1 MADGYVM
8 TIPKSVLDKLELA
21 DTRIKNIADSSEKTQ
36 NRVVTAFQNMA
47 NGIDPFLQKLQAIAN
62 LKNINFNKTF
72 ENASTAAEKAAGNI
86 AKVATEIN
94 KMNSASSTPSS
105 SSANTSVLAWQG
117 INENLKI
124 QQARLDAVNRS
135 IKEYENT
142 LARINSGK
150 GGSVSTADQTAYQSN
165 LQEAQAIQKTIAAYE
180 LKQQKIIALQQA
192 QREQLQLEEKLRNL
206 AQGKTSFAEEK
217 QAAELAKLNE
227 AFRTGQS
234 EIQKRAKLT
243 DEYRKSVEAANKAEE
258 KRIAQANRKASSE
271 RAKSEQQAARAV
283 EQYNKALNKS
293 EGSIIQRT
301 RKIEALANAQ
311 RALTAT
317 GRNYSQQI
325 STIASETR
333 RLQVANA
340 NAAKSS
346 QNLAKEQSNILNT
359 TQQLKRQL
367 ALLFSVSAIKGY
379 IAQLITVRGEFELQQ
394 RALQSILQNKDQAN
408 EIWDKTVQLAVRS
421 PFTVKELVT
430 YTKQLAAYRIEADK
444 LYDTNKMLADVSAG
458 LGVSMDR
465 LILAFGQVKAANYLR
480 ASEVRQFTEAG
491 VNILGELATI
501 YTELEGKM
509 VSVGDV
515 QERITKRMVKFGD
528 VEEVFKR
535 ITSAGGIFY
544 NMQEV
549 QAETLAGMMSNLRDT
564 FDLMFNEI
572 GKANDGTLKYF
583 VTLLKDIVNSWET
596 IGQIVIPIIGTLAS
610 RFLILKTAQM
620 SLAGGAIN
628 RMFKIL
634 FGGFQMM
641 KAQLTNNIRLT
652 TVLQQRM
659 KMLGTTSLGGWT
671 AALSAIVIIGWEV
684 YSALSAAKKQQ
695 EELNKIAAEGQS
707 NAVTMSANYERLAN
721 VVSDSTKSFEEQDE
735 ALKELKRTYGDI
747 LPSHLLEAK
756 TIRELQ
762 GNYEGATKAIY
773 NYIDAKTK
781 ESQVRLLGEE
791 DGAKINEFV
800 QDVADQLA
808 KLTKIYTGVEAPTSK
823 FIAILSKLNEEFMS
837 GKFPIEEYN
846 AKLKE
851 YIRTATGAEIPNL
864 ELTTFKSG
872 QKGISPQI
880 NKAKNATVLWIKSLT
895 EDLVKYKNKIDGIF
909 NSDLEIGNYIE
920 DKFKGKK
927 NETEQQIKSA
937 LSALNTLRKAQE
949 KNSIVT
955 PEQVASAKKLLSS
968 FYQWAGGK
976 APELSKII
984 NDSFLVKE
992 ETININKLGWSKF
1005 MSEIGSVK
1013 LPEKDFETQKKLI
1026 EDLQDQINSFD
1037 GSNFQQ
1043 YVKDIFRE
1051 FSKLNNVSL
1060 DGLDRLFATSE
1071 DNVESYVK
1079 MAKAEIPI
1087 LKERIALLAI
1097 ADSYE
1102 RGGLSDEEVKKR
1114 VEQTK
1119 KELAA
1124 LEYFI
1129 KRNDYDPKK
1138 EKKGESEADKRLRR
1152 QLALLKEIGKAY
1164 KENRKY
1170 YNEEDAK
1177 KKTQLDYKDAAREA
1191 GIESL
1196 VMSMEFDPT
1205 GLIAAIEELAK
1216 NASGK
1221 VKLELEKAIANIK
1234 GEIGLKVRIE
1244 GIENVEK
1251 EIEDVFRNYEMTIS
1265 LKTAFPNMDVDQ
1277 LGKLFNFD
1285 PVSLEE
1291 AQDKINKAWIKKAN
1305 EREKELAAQQGR
1317 EARIYKDGATA
1328 AASLGE
1334 EATKKYKKQMDEIT
1348 KYSQQELEKR
1358 LKDFVKFLND
1368 TKDKTKKILE
1378 DLKADLARAQQLF
1391 KEGKIDAKEYSDI
1404 VGKLTTDADKE
1415 IGKENIAKFKDSPD
1429 YIKMIGDVSIYSKE
1443 ELQKLSD
1450 QLRQF
1455 IALNAGK
1462 MDSNQLKSFQDDLS
1476 KINEGMKEID
1486 ETYKMNNPFAGGLIQ
1501 QLKELKKARQEYNE
1515 ALEEQKLR
1523 QEEVRKAEEELAKAE
1538 EEAAKLREKYKDN
1551 LDDPKAQ
1558 EELGNSAKN
1567 IDNATVSLNNANG
1580 ALKESNANVAQ
1591 TGAKVKGMEKAMGGV
1606 LGIVDKIVTAIYQG
1620 IKATLELLDN
1630 IEELAKSRG
1639 RNTDKGAW
1647 REVKQGA
1654 KILGDFNEKV
1664 MSSWTKFKNK
1674 DFAGATSDA
1683 ISGIIGVFTNLNKQH
1698 DARQQQKIEEEI
1710 KLVNRLSMAYQH
1722 LARKIENAYTIDT
1735 LNMSYKNAEENIK
1748 QQMESTQRMIDA
1760 ERGKKDQDDEQIA
1773 EWQDQ
1778 ILQYQ
1783 EQLED
1788 LKAQK
1793 LQELGG
1799 FGSGSAM
1806 ADAAQEFASAWME
1819 AYMETG
1825 DGLDALN
1832 DKWDEFIQN
1841 IVVKQLALRGVTKF
1855 LEPIMKQIDDAIGN
1869 DSYLSTDELAK
1880 IKASVEEMN
1889 PKLNA
1894 YFKDIMEGFGD
1905 MLPQPGSASELTG
1918 LSKSI
1923 QGVSED
1929 TANVIEAYLNS
1940 MRFFVADTNMQ
1951 VQKLALFFSAD
1962 PAQNPMYSEL
1972 MSQTRLLRSI
1982 DDRLAS
1988 VITSAGNHP
1997 LSGFAIKSII

>member
-8 TIPKSVLDKLELA
+8 TIPKRVLDKLELA

-36 NRVVTAFQNMA
+36 NRVVATFQNMA
-47 NGIDPFLQKLQAIAN
+47 NGIDPFLQKLQAIAK

-72 ENASTAAEKAAGNI
+72 ENASTAAEKAAGDI
-86 AKVATEIN
+86 AKVATELN
-94 KMNSASSTPSS
+94 KMNKYSSTPSS

-165 LQEAQAIQKTIAAYE
+165 LQEAQAIQKTIASYE
-180 LKQQKIIALQQA
+180 LKQQKVIALQQA

-234 EIQKRAKLT
+234 EIQKRAKLI
-243 DEYRKSVEAANKAEE
+243 DEYRKSVEAANKADE
-258 KRIAQANRKASSE
+258 KRIAQENRKASSE

-283 EQYNKALNKS
+283 EQYNRALNKS
-293 EGSIIQRT
+293 ELTIIQRT

-325 STIASETR
+325 STIASETQ
-333 RLQVANA
+333 RLQAANA
-340 NAAKSS
+340 NAVRSTQK
-346 QNLAKEQSNILNT
+346 LGKEQSNILNT
-359 TQQLKRQL
+359 TEQLKRQF

-379 IAQLITVRGEFELQQ
+379 MSQLVAVRGEFELQQ

-408 EIWDKTVQLAVRS
+408 EVWDKTVQLAVRS

-491 VNILGELATI
+491 VNILGELAAI

-572 GKANDGTLKYF
+572 GKANDGILKYF

-610 RFLILKTAQM
+610 RFLILKAAQM

-684 YSALSAAKKQQ
+684 YSALTAASKKQ
-695 EELNKIAAEGQS
+695 EELNKIAAEGQF
-707 NAVTMSANYERLAN
+707 NAADMSANYERLAN
-721 VVSDSTKSFEEQDE
+721 VISDSTKSFEEQDS
-735 ALKELKRTYGDI
+735 ALKELKRTYADI
-747 LPSHLLEAK
+747 LPSHLLEVE

-781 ESQVRLLGEE
+781 EAQVRFINEE
-791 DGAKINEFV
+791 DGKELLEKTNKAAKSLKTFV
-800 QDVADQLA
+800 SYFSGQDVP
-808 KLTKIYTGVEAPTSK
+808 IEK
-823 FIAILSKLNEEFMS
+823 FNKVLSLLNEEIRQGTVDQS
-837 GKFPIEEYN
+837 NYTE
-846 AKLKE
+846 KL
-851 YIRTATGAEIPNL
+851 R
-864 ELTTFKSG
+864 
-872 QKGISPQI
+872 
-880 NKAKNATVLWIKSLT
+880 
-895 EDLVKYKNKIDGIF
+895 DLVKEYTNIELPDLKIDLFSDMPFTQKSTLERERDKIADVFYVLVDKAIEVKEKIDGVF
-909 NSDLEIGNYIE
+909 NSNTNVGTYIQE
-920 DKFKGKK
+920 QLKGKK
-927 NETEQQIKSA
+927 DEIDKIVSEAQSSLK
-937 LSALNTLRKAQE
+937 TLYEYQKG
-949 KNSIVT
+949 NPIVT
-955 PEQVASAKKLLSS
+955 KEQAESAKKAINDTYTYL
-968 FYQWAGGK
+968 GMK
-976 APELSKII
+976 APELNKLLNNSMLIH
-984 NDSFLVKE
+984 D
-992 ETININKLGWSKF
+992 ETININKAGINKMADYIKYLKIPKVDYDSY
-1005 MSEIGSVK
+1005 MRELEDV
-1013 LPEKDFETQKKLI
+1013 QKQADSL
-1026 EDLQDQINSFD
+1026 D
-1037 GSNFQQ
+1037 GSNFQK
-1043 YVKDIFRE
+1043 YVRSMMDSFA
-1051 FSKLNNVSL
+1051 KLNNINL
-1060 DGLDRLFATSE
+1060 DGFNKLLADSE
-1071 DNVESYVK
+1071 DNNKSYLK
-1079 MAKAEIPI
+1079 R
-1087 LKERIALLAI
+1087 LKEMLPQLEEELYLLSTLSMSNVASGMSKEEKEARIELLKA
-1097 ADSYE
+1097 
-1102 RGGLSDEEVKKR
+1102 
-1114 VEQTK
+1114 QTEWAK
-1119 KELAA
+1119 F
-1124 LEYFI
+1124 YI
-1129 KRNDYDPKK
+1129 KNNSKPTDN
-1138 EKKGESEADKRLRR
+1138 KGESEADKRLRR

-1164 KENRKY
+1164 KENLKY

-1486 ETYKMNNPFAGGLIQ
+1486 KTYKMNNPFAGGLIK

-1567 IDNATVSLNNANG
+1567 IDNATVNLNNANG

-1683 ISGIIGVFTNLNKQH
+1683 ISGIIGIFTNLNKQH
-1698 DARQQQKIEEEI
+1698 DARQQQKIEKEI

-1722 LARKIENAYTIDT
+1722 LARNIENAYTIDT

-1760 ERGKKDQDDEQIA
+1760 EKGKKDQDEEQIA
-1773 EWQDQ
+1773 EWQDELIQ
-1778 ILQYQ
+1778 QQ
-1783 EQLED
+1783 EKLED
-1788 LKAQK
+1788 LRSERLQK
-1793 LQELGG
+1793 LGG
-1799 FGSGSAM
+1799 FGSGSAV
-1806 ADAAQEFASAWME
+1806 ADAAEEFVSAWME
-1819 AYMETG
+1819 AYKETG

-1832 DKWDEFIQN
+1832 EKWDEFIQN
-1841 IVVKQLALRGVTKF
+1841 LVVKQMALRVTEKF
-1855 LEPIMKQIDDAIGN
+1855 LKPVMDEIDKSIEN

-1880 IKASVEEMN
+1880 IRALQDKTMGN
-1889 PKLNA
+1889 LNQGL
-1894 YFKDIMEGFGD
+1894 KDIMEGFGD
-1905 MLPQPGSASELTG
+1905 LVPQPGSASELTG
-1918 LSKSI
+1918 LQKGI
-1923 QGVSED
+1923 QGV
-1929 TANVIEAYLNS
+1929 TADQAGVIEGYLNS
-1940 MRFFVADTNMQ
+1940 VRFFVSDISIETKRLVASLLDETI
-1951 VQKLALFFSAD
+1951 
-1962 PAQNPMYSEL
+1962 PNPILNEL
-1972 MSQTRLLRSI
+1972 RIQTEQIRSI
-1982 DDRLAS
+1982 NSFLDS
-1988 VITSAGNHP
+1988 VIM
-1997 LSGFAIKSII
+1997 SGHRLGRSGLKVFLD

>member
-1 MADGYVM
+1 MAEGYVM
-8 TIPKSVLDKLELA
+8 TIPKTVLEQLDLVDAKITKIAQNSER
-21 DTRIKNIADSSEKTQ
+21 TRD
-36 NRVVTAFQNMA
+36 RVRISFEAMA
-47 NGIDPFLQKLQAIAN
+47 NGIDPFLQKLQAIAK

-72 ENASTAAEKAAGNI
+72 ENASTAAEKAAGDI
-86 AKVATEIN
+86 AKVATELN
-94 KMNSASSTPSS
+94 KMNKYSSTPSS

-180 LKQQKIIALQQA
+180 LKQQKVIALQQA

-234 EIQKRAKLT
+234 EIQKRAKLI
-243 DEYRKSVEAANKAEE
+243 DEYRKSVEAANKADE
-258 KRIAQANRKASSE
+258 KRIAQENRKASSE

-283 EQYNKALNKS
+283 EQYNRALNKS
-293 EGSIIQRT
+293 ELTIIQRT

-346 QNLAKEQSNILNT
+346 QNLAKEQSKILDT
-359 TQQLKRQL
+359 TQQLKRQF
-367 ALLFSVSAIKGY
+367 ALLFSVSAIEGY
-379 IAQLITVRGEFELQQ
+379 FKQLVSVRGEFELQQ

-408 EIWDKTVQLAVRS
+408 EVWDKTVQLAVRS

-491 VNILGELATI
+491 VNILGELAAI

-572 GKANDGTLKYF
+572 GKANDGILKYF

-596 IGQIVIPIIGTLAS
+596 IGQIVIPIIGTLTS
-610 RFLILKTAQM
+610 RFLILKAAQM

-641 KAQLTNNIRLT
+641 GAKLTNNIRLT
-652 TVLQQRM
+652 TVLAQRM

-684 YSALSAAKKQQ
+684 YSALSAARKEQ
-695 EELNKIAAEGQS
+695 EELNKIDLQGSFDAS
-707 NAVTMSANYERLAN
+707 KMSADYTTLAN
-721 VVSDSTKSFEEQDE
+721 TISDTTKSYEEQKE
-735 ALKELKRTYGDI
+735 ALDTLKRTYGEI
-747 LPSHLLEAK
+747 LPAHMLEADA
-756 TIRELQ
+756 IRQ
-762 GNYEGATKAIY
+762 MKGNYDEATQSIY
-773 NYIDAKTK
+773 NYVAAKTK
-781 ESQVRLLGEE
+781 EKKLSKISETYGEE
-791 DGAKINEFV
+791 VSETGDE
-800 QDVADQLA
+800 LA
-808 KLTKIYTGVEAPTSK
+808 KFTKRRIETVSGVSIAMSEVLPIVAKLREEIEKGNVDASNMLETFDELIKKSTGVNVSGVMGDFYSSVSDYKNDVLNPFFESVTTMREKLEEAESDTATKFGTLIERRMKKSSDEVSK
-823 FIAILSKLNEEFMS
+823 F
-837 GKFPIEEYN
+837 
-846 AKLKE
+846 
-851 YIRTATGAEIPNL
+851 T
-864 ELTTFKSG
+864 
-872 QKGISPQI
+872 Q
-880 NKAKNATVLWIKSLT
+880 KAKNDLDLLSKSKDNPLISK
-895 EDLVKYKNKIDGIF
+895 EQVDEAKKRVIEYFKWLGVQVDEKDFNSKFNNIIGGDIISLQDLVKQLDTASLDKQIIKLTSEFGTEAIP
-909 NSDLEIGNYIE
+909 YIE
-920 DKFKGKK
+920 RLENTLVGKEGTSFQKKIHDMVVTYAKENKMSLNGLDKALAETEENSSKYLPRITQAYKDLSEEIKRVTFAGSPDFGTVSPEKLEEMKNLAKVYKMIIDSYPKTDKEQKKGK
-927 NETEQQIKSA
+927 
-937 LSALNTLRKAQE
+937 
-949 KNSIVT
+949 
-955 PEQVASAKKLLSS
+955 
-968 FYQWAGGK
+968 
-976 APELSKII
+976 
-984 NDSFLVKE
+984 
-992 ETININKLGWSKF
+992 
-1005 MSEIGSVK
+1005 
-1013 LPEKDFETQKKLI
+1013 
-1026 EDLQDQINSFD
+1026 
-1037 GSNFQQ
+1037 
-1043 YVKDIFRE
+1043 
-1051 FSKLNNVSL
+1051 
-1060 DGLDRLFATSE
+1060 
-1071 DNVESYVK
+1071 
-1079 MAKAEIPI
+1079 
-1087 LKERIALLAI
+1087 
-1097 ADSYE
+1097 
-1102 RGGLSDEEVKKR
+1102 
-1114 VEQTK
+1114 
-1119 KELAA
+1119 
-1124 LEYFI
+1124 
-1129 KRNDYDPKK
+1129 
-1138 EKKGESEADKRLRR
+1138 SEADKRLRR

-1164 KENRKY
+1164 KENLKY

-1486 ETYKMNNPFAGGLIQ
+1486 ETYKMNNPFAGGLIK

-1567 IDNATVSLNNANG
+1567 IDNATVNLNNANG

-1683 ISGIIGVFTNLNKQH
+1683 ISGIIGIFTNLNKQH
-1698 DARQQQKIEEEI
+1698 DARQQQKIEKEI

-1722 LARKIENAYTIDT
+1722 LARNIENAYTIDT

-1760 ERGKKDQDDEQIA
+1760 EKGKKDQDEEQIA
-1773 EWQDQ
+1773 EWQDELIQ
-1778 ILQYQ
+1778 QQ
-1783 EQLED
+1783 EKLED
-1788 LKAQK
+1788 LRSERLQK
-1793 LQELGG
+1793 LGG
-1799 FGSGSAM
+1799 FGSGSAV
-1806 ADAAQEFASAWME
+1806 ADAAEEFVSAWME
-1819 AYMETG
+1819 AYKETG

-1832 DKWDEFIQN
+1832 EKWDEFIQN
-1841 IVVKQLALRGVTKF
+1841 LVVKQMALRVTEKF
-1855 LEPIMKQIDDAIGN
+1855 LKPVMDEIDKSIEN

-1880 IKASVEEMN
+1880 IRALQDKTMGN
-1889 PKLNA
+1889 LNQGL
-1894 YFKDIMEGFGD
+1894 KDIMEGFGD
-1905 MLPQPGSASELTG
+1905 LVPQPGSASELTG
-1918 LSKSI
+1918 LQKGI
-1923 QGVSED
+1923 QGI
-1929 TANVIEAYLNS
+1929 TAEQAGVIEAYLNS
-1940 MRFFVADTNMQ
+1940 IRFFVSDISIETKRL
-1951 VQKLALFFSAD
+1951 VSSLLD
-1962 PAQNPMYSEL
+1962 ETIPNPILNEL
-1972 MSQTRLLRSI
+1972 RIQTEQIRSI
-1982 DDRLAS
+1982 NSFLDS
-1988 VITSAGNHP
+1988 VIM
-1997 LSGFAIKSII
+1997 SGHRLGRSGLKVFLD

>member
-36 NRVVTAFQNMA
+36 KRVVTAFQNMA

-346 QNLAKEQSNILNT
+346 QNLAKEQSKILNT
-359 TQQLKRQL
+359 TEQLKRQF

-549 QAETLAGMMSNLRDT
+549 QAETLAGMISNLRDT
-564 FDLMFNEI
+564 FDLMFNDI
-572 GKANDGTLKYF
+572 GKANDGLLKTF
-583 VTLLKDIVNSWET
+583 VTLLKDIVNNWER
-596 IGQIVIPIIGTLAS
+596 IGQIVIPIIGTLVG
-610 RFLILKTAQM
+610 RFALLKVAQL
-620 SLAGGAIN
+620 SLAGGAIK

-641 KAQLTNNIRLT
+641 NAQLTNNIRLT

-671 AALSAIVIIGWEV
+671 AALSAVVIIVWEI
-684 YSALSAAKKQQ
+684 YNALSAASKKQ
-695 EELNKIAAEGQS
+695 EELNKIATEGSFDASKSVAE
-707 NAVTMSANYERLAN
+707 YKRLADI
-721 VVSDSTKSFEEQDE
+721 VSDATKSYEEQKE
-735 ALKELKRTYGDI
+735 ALDTLKRTYGDI
-747 LPSHLLEAK
+747 LPAHMLEAK
-756 TIRELQ
+756 TIRDLQ
-762 GNYEGATKAIY
+762 GNYEGATQAIY
-773 NYIDAKTK
+773 NYVAAKTK
-781 ESQVRLLGEE
+781 EKQIRYIDENYGDSIAESTNDVAKYLKKQIEWTT
-791 DGAKINEFV
+791 GAKISMAEALRIAIIYKQQIEQGEITTDNYATSLRNLVVEMTGLKNFRIGGRLDIFKGLVIDITEYKDLLKAIEEGHIGFGTFV
-800 QDVADQLA
+800 ERQMAEATKEIDNMTKDA
-808 KLTKIYTGVEAPTSK
+808 KKSLDLLSKSKGNPLISKEQVDEAKKRVIEYFKWLGVQVDEKDFNSK
-823 FIAILSKLNEEFMS
+823 FNNII
-837 GKFPIEEYN
+837 GGDI
-846 AKLKE
+846 
-851 YIRTATGAEIPNL
+851 
-864 ELTTFKSG
+864 
-872 QKGISPQI
+872 ISLQ
-880 NKAKNATVLWIKSLT
+880 
-895 EDLVKYKNKIDGIF
+895 DLVKRLDTASLDKQVFKLTSEFGSKAIP
-909 NSDLEIGNYIE
+909 YIE
-920 DKFKGKK
+920 RLEKTLAGKEGTSFQKKIHDMVVTYAKENKMSLNGLDKALA
-927 NETEQQIKSA
+927 ETE
-937 LSALNTLRKAQE
+937 E
-949 KNSIVT
+949 NSLKYLPRITQAYKDIVEEIT
-955 PEQVASAKKLLSS
+955 RIE
-968 FYQWAGGK
+968 F
-976 APELSKII
+976 APSP
-984 NDSFLVKE
+984 DFGTVS
-992 ETININKLGWSKF
+992 
-1005 MSEIGSVK
+1005 
-1013 LPEKDFETQKKLI
+1013 PEK
-1026 EDLQDQINSFD
+1026 LQEMKNLAKV
-1037 GSNFQQ
+1037 
-1043 YVKDIFRE
+1043 Y
-1051 FSKLNNVSL
+1051 
-1060 DGLDRLFATSE
+1060 
-1071 DNVESYVK
+1071 K
-1079 MAKAEIPI
+1079 MII
-1087 LKERIALLAI
+1087 
-1097 ADSYE
+1097 DSY
-1102 RGGLSDEEVKKR
+1102 
-1114 VEQTK
+1114 
-1119 KELAA
+1119 
-1124 LEYFI
+1124 
-1129 KRNDYDPKK
+1129 PKTEK
-1138 EKKGESEADKRLRR
+1138 KKGESEAEKRLER
-1152 QLALLKEIGKAY
+1152 QLDLLKQVKKAY
-1164 KENRKY
+1164 EENRKY
-1170 YNEEDAK
+1170 YNKKEATAK
-1177 KKTQLDYKDAAREA
+1177 VKTDYADVFDEAKFPKGFIMDMSFDPSGIISAMDTLNKDVS
-1191 GIESL
+1191 ESL
-1196 VMSMEFDPT
+1196 R
-1205 GLIAAIEELAK
+1205 
-1216 NASGK
+1216 
-1221 VKLELEKAIANIK
+1221 VKIGKAISDVRGEVDLDIRMK
-1234 GEIGLKVRIE
+1234 GL
-1244 GIENVEK
+1244 ENTK
-1251 EIEDVFRNYEMTIS
+1251 
-1265 LKTAFPNMDVDQ
+1265 NM
-1277 LGKLFNFD
+1277 
-1285 PVSLEE
+1285 LEE
-1291 AQDKINKAWIKKAN
+1291 AFSGYELSVELDDSGVFNKDALSKMF
-1305 EREKELAAQQGR
+1305 GV
-1317 EARIYKDGATA
+1317 
-1328 AASLGE
+1328 
-1334 EATKKYKKQMDEIT
+1334 KYK
-1348 KYSQQELEKR
+1348 S
-1358 LKDFVKFLND
+1358 
-1368 TKDKTKKILE
+1368 LE
-1378 DLKADLARAQQLF
+1378 DLKELLKNTYPDTSNLSEEETKSYNYYLQKINDLEDKSYKERLKKAQQFF
-1391 KEGKIDAKEYSDI
+1391 KNTLDEVKKAQMESS
-1404 VGKLTTDADKE
+1404 KE
-1415 IGKENIAKFKDSPD
+1415 IFTMTDLYNNDVISTDQYVAGIEESMKKVNDAMSKVSLEKLKESPEFIQALGSMAGYSSRELTKLAEKLRTLADESSASMTVEDMKSLYDIIDKVEQKAEKSKSPFQKSVWSDLKNIIDLKKQER
-1429 YIKMIGDVSIYSKE
+1429 E
-1443 ELQKLSD
+1443 ELANYNTLLAKRVELEIKLKQIIGGMES
-1450 QLRQF
+1450 
-1455 IALNAGK
+1455 IKNSPNAGINASDK
-1462 MDSNQLKSFQDDLS
+1462 DEMAALQEEYAQIRDDLS
-1476 KINEGMKEID
+1476 STNS
-1486 ETYKMNNPFAGGLIQ
+1486 
-1501 QLKELKKARQEYNE
+1501 QLGQSG
-1515 ALEEQKLR
+1515 QKL
-1523 QEEVRKAEEELAKAE
+1523 EGIKG
-1538 EEAAKLREKYKDN
+1538 KLD
-1551 LDDPKAQ
+1551 
-1558 EELGNSAKN
+1558 G
-1567 IDNATVSLNNANG
+1567 ATGGMG
-1580 ALKESNANVAQ
+1580 A
-1591 TGAKVKGMEKAMGGV
+1591 AMGM
-1606 LGIVDKIVTAIYQG
+1606 VDKIVTGIYQS
-1620 IKATLELLDN
+1620 INATIELMNQFKD
-1630 IEELAKSRG
+1630 LAESNG
-1639 RNTDKGAW
+1639 VDTSKGGW
-1647 REVKQGA
+1647 REAQQAGEV
-1654 KILGDFNEKV
+1654 LGNVNEKV
-1664 MSSWTKFKNK
+1664 MSSWNNFKSGN
-1674 DFAGATSDA
+1674 FAGAIADA
-1683 ISGIIGVFTNLNKQH
+1683 VGSITTIFTTLNKQH
-1698 DARQQQKIEEEI
+1698 DARREQDIQDEI

-1735 LNMSYKNAEENIK
+1735 FNMSYENAERNLKEQIA
-1748 QQMESTQRMIDA
+1748 STERMIAA
-1760 ERGKKDQDDEQIA
+1760 EKDKKDQDDERIA

-1918 LSKSI
+1918 LQKGI
-1923 QGVSED
+1923 QGVTEE
-1929 TANVIEAYLNS
+1929 TAGVIEAYLNS

-1988 VITSAGNHP
+1988 VITSAGNHE
-1997 LSGFAIKSII
+1997 LGGFAIKAFI